1 MEATPGQRK
10 AVFVLVVLGLAGLGI
25 FLVRPGAS
33 GSAAPAQSPP
43 ASQAPAATASPAQA
57 ATQSPAATPPAATSP
72 PATDPAPAP
81 GSAGTAGIYRWLPFT
96 PSELTH
102 AATVATQ
109 FGDLYGTSSYT
120 ESATRYVQRM
130 RNVITSQLSQVLAR
144 AYATPGVA
152 SPRAR
157 QKQVSAGTSS
167 ISALRAFGSGSITFI
182 VAIHQKITGTRG
194 VSRSTAQYAVTVTGS
209 GGSLQVSDIELA
221 SAGNA

>member
-10 AVFVLVVLGLAGLGI
+10 AVFVLVVLGLAGLGV

-33 GSAAPAQSPP
+33 GSAAPAQSAPAQSAP
-43 ASQAPAATASPAQA
+43 ASQAPAATPSPAV
-57 ATQSPAATPPAATSP
+57 TQP
-72 PATDPAPAP
+72 PATAPAPATTSSSVP

-96 PSELTH
+96 PSELTRA
-102 AATVATQ
+102 AATATR

-120 ESATRYVQRM
+120 ESATGYVQRM

-152 SPRAR
+152 GTRVR
-157 QKQVSAGTSS
+157 QKQVSTAASS

-182 VAIHQKITGTRG
+182 VAIHQKITGTKG
-194 VSRSTAQYAVTVTGS
+194 VSQSTGQYAVTVTGS
-209 GGSLQVSDIELA
+209 GGSWQVSDIELA
-221 SAGNA
+221 TAGNA

>member
-10 AVFVLVVLGLAGLGI
+10 AVFVLVVLGLAGLGV

-43 ASQAPAATASPAQA
+43 ASQAPAATASPAA
-57 ATQSPAATPPAATSP
+57 PRP
-72 PATDPAPAP
+72 PATAQASAPATAPAPAP

-96 PSELTH
+96 PSELT
-102 AATVATQ
+102 AAAAVATR

-120 ESATRYVQRM
+120 DSATGYVQRM
-130 RNVITSQLSQVLAR
+130 RNVITSELSQVLAR

-152 SPRAR
+152 GPRVR
-157 QKQVSAGTSS
+157 QKQVSTAASS
-167 ISALRAFGSGSITFI
+167 VSALRAFGSGSITFI
-182 VAIHQKITGTRG
+182 VAIHQKITGSRG
-194 VSRSTAQYAVTVTGS
+194 VSRSTGQYAVTVTGS
-209 GGSLQVSDIELA
+209 GGSWQVSDIELA

>member
-43 ASQAPAATASPAQA
+43 GSRSPAATASPAPA
-57 ATQSPAATPPAATSP
+57 VTQPPAATPA
-72 PATDPAPAP
+72 PATAPAPAP

-102 AATVATQ
+102 AAAVATR

-120 ESATRYVQRM
+120 ESATGYVQRM

-152 SPRAR
+152 GPRAR

-209 GGSLQVSDIELA
+209 GGSWQVSDIELA
-221 SAGNA
+221 AAGNA

>member
-10 AVFVLVVLGLAGLGI
+10 AVFVLVVLGLAGLGV

-33 GSAAPAQSPP
+33 GSAAPAQSPA
-43 ASQAPAATASPAQA
+43 ASPAPAATASPPAP
-57 ATQSPAATPPAATSP
+57 ATQPSATAPAPVTA
-72 PATDPAPAP
+72 PAPAP

-96 PSELTH
+96 PSELTG
-102 AATVATQ
+102 AAAVATR

-120 ESATRYVQRM
+120 ESATGYVQRM
-130 RNVITSQLSQVLAR
+130 RNVITSELSQVLAR

-152 SPRAR
+152 GPRVR
-157 QKQVSAGTSS
+157 QKQVSTAASS

-182 VAIHQKITGTRG
+182 VAIHQKITGSRG
-194 VSRSTAQYAVTVTGS
+194 VSRSTGQYAVTVTGS
-209 GGSLQVSDIELA
+209 SGSWQVSDIELA

>member
-43 ASQAPAATASPAQA
+43 ASRSPAATASPPPAV
-57 ATQSPAATPPAATSP
+57 TQSPVATPAPSTA
-72 PATDPAPAP
+72 PAPAP
-81 GSAGTAGIYRWLPFT
+81 GSAGTAGIYQWLPFT

-102 AATVATQ
+102 AAAVATR

-120 ESATRYVQRM
+120 ESATGYVQRM

-152 SPRAR
+152 GPRAR

-209 GGSLQVSDIELA
+209 GGSWQVSDIELA

>member
-1 MEATPGQRK
+1 MDPTPGQRK
-10 AVFVLVVLGLAGLGI
+10 AAFVVIVLALAGLGI

-43 ASQAPAATASPAQA
+43 ASRAPAATPSPAV
-57 ATQSPAATPPAATSP
+57 TQP
-72 PATDPAPAP
+72 PATAPAPAP

-96 PSELTH
+96 PSELTR
-102 AATVATQ
+102 AAAVATR

-120 ESATRYVQRM
+120 ESATGYVQRM

-152 SPRAR
+152 GPRVR
-157 QKQVSAGTSS
+157 QKQVSTAASG

-182 VAIHQKITGTRG
+182 VAIHQKITGTKG
-194 VSRSTAQYAVTVTGS
+194 VSRSTGQYAVTVTGS
-209 GGSLQVSDIELA
+209 GGSWQVSDIELA
-221 SAGNA
+221 TAGNA

>member
-10 AVFVLVVLGLAGLGI
+10 AVFVLVVLGLAGLGV

-43 ASQAPAATASPAQA
+43 ASRAPAATPSPAV
-57 ATQSPAATPPAATSP
+57 TQP
-72 PATDPAPAP
+72 PATAPAPAP

-96 PSELTH
+96 PSELTR
-102 AATVATQ
+102 AAAVATR

-120 ESATRYVQRM
+120 ESATGYVQRM

-152 SPRAR
+152 GPRVR
-157 QKQVSAGTSS
+157 QKQVSTAASG

-182 VAIHQKITGTRG
+182 VAIHQKITGTKG
-194 VSRSTAQYAVTVTGS
+194 ISRSTGQYAVTVSGS
-209 GGSLQVSDIELA
+209 GGSWQVSDIELA
-221 SAGNA
+221 TAGNA